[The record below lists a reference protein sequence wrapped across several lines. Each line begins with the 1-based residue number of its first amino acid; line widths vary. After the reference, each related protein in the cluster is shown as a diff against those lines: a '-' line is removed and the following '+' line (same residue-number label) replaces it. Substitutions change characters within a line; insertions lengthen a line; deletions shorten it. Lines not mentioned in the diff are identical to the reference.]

1 MIIRTGKDGFT
12 HARSS
17 EITPRDTYL
26 QRPDLGRRLDLVS
39 AQRLQAARGSGG
51 DLGEAIFKGRVR
63 IPAAAKHSASNTR
76 CRGLMVG
83 RRARLQA
90 MPTNE
95 VASDKCDCTHGV
107 AVSYVCYIVLCYI
120 TCVFGSVVWYC
131 AVKCCI
137 RSFDAY

>member
-1 MIIRTGKDGFT
+1 MPPFT
-12 HARSS
+12 
-17 EITPRDTYL
+17 
-26 QRPDLGRRLDLVS
+26 
-39 AQRLQAARGSGG
+39 G

-95 VASDKCDCTHGV
+95 VASDKCDCAHGV
-107 AVSYVCYIVLCYI
+107 AVSYLCVMSVCAVCVVWCCVVLRCVVLRCVVLC
-120 TCVFGSVVWYC
+120 CVVYC
-131 AVKCCI
+131 ACI
-137 RSFDAY
+137 TFYT